1 MDSCFHSNEAKI
13 SFQTMR
19 SKIEQAYKKLMQVEV
34 DVKFVQ
40 TNFGGHGYSSFG
52 DFATFQFGQ
61 ISLSDHGL

>member
-1 MDSCFHSNEAKI
+1 MDSCFRSNEAKI

-40 TNFGGHGYSSFG
+40 TNFGGHGYFWRFCYFS
-52 DFATFQFGQ
+52 